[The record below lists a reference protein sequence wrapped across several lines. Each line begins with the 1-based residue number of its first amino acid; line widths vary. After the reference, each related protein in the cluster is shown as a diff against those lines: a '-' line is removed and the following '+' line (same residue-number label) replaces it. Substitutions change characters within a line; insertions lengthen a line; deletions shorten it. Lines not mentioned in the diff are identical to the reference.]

1 MCDKIYNIVCCSS
14 VAQPCP
20 TLCKPMDCST
30 PGFPVLHYLPELAH
44 IHVSWINDAIQSSHP
59 LLSPPPPAF
68 NFPQHQGLFQW
79 VSSSHQMAKV
89 LELQHQSFQWIF
101 RIDFLY
107 SDWFDLSAVKG
118 TFKNILQDYS
128 LKATV
133 LWCSAFFMV
142 QLLHPYMATGKP
154 QLWLYI
160 K

>member
-1 MCDKIYNIVCCSS
+1 MSNSLWPHGLQHTVF
-14 VAQPCP
+14 PCP
-20 TLCKPMDCST
+20 SPST
-30 PGFPVLHYLPELAH
+30 ELH
-44 IHVSWINDAIQSSHP
+44 DAIQSSHP
-59 LLSPPPPAF
+59 LLSPSPPAF

-89 LELQHQSFQWIF
+89 LELQQQSFQWIF

-142 QLLHPYMATGKP
+142 QLLPSSNNARDDSTQEHHQMIDNEI
-154 QLWLYI
+154 WLI
-160 K
+160 TFLAAKDGEALIQSA